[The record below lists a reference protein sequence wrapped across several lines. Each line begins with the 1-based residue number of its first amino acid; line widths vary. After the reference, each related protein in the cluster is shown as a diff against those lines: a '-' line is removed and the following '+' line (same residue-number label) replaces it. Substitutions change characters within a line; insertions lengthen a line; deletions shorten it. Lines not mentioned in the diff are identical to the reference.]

1 MTCLARGSKL
11 KIPVVLEQNSV
22 NLLSECC
29 PAVMH
34 QTAKY
39 QVLCE
44 RKTWQ
49 FCLTR
54 VLRDLQGGSKLE
66 ISVVF
71 EQNSVNLSIERR
83 NAVMH
88 QTAQQQVVHEITT

>member
-1 MTCLARGSKL
+1 MTCLVRGSKL

-22 NLLSECC
+22 NLSSECC

-34 QTAKY
+34 QTAKH

-49 FCLTR
+49 FCLPEFCVTCKE
-54 VLRDLQGGSKLE
+54 VASQK

-71 EQNSVNLSIERR
+71 EQNSVNLSSEHCT
-83 NAVMH
+83 AVMH